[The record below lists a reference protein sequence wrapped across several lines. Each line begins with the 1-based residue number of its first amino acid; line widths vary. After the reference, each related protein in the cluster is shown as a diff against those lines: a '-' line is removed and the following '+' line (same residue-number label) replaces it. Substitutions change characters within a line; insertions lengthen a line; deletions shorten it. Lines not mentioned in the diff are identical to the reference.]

1 MTQGRLSRTKQG
13 VAPSD
18 AAESPKVCVCMRVQ
32 CMHVFMQLCAP
43 VCAGISPM
51 FVCGGQWLTPV
62 VFLGGSMPYFFPTV
76 FP

>member
-18 AAESPKVCVCMRVQ
+18 AAASPKVCVCMRVQ

-43 VCAGISPM
+43 V
-51 FVCGGQWLTPV
+51 FVCGGQRLTPD